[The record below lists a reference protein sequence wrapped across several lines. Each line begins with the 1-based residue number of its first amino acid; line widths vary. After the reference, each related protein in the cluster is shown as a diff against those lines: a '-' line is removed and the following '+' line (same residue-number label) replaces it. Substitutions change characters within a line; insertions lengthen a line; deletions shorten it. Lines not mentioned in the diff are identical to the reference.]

1 MSFLCVFFVFL
12 CFFFHVGF
20 FGGSV
25 GVGCCWVLYF
35 VFFFSTEGKIAVLDK
50 LVACRL
56 E

>member
-1 MSFLCVFFVFL
+1 MGV
-12 CFFFHVGF
+12 
-20 FGGSV
+20 
-25 GVGCCWVLYF
+25 VGCCWVLYF